1 MEKKK
6 MKFIRTKKI
15 IDKCQIDTVRTEDT
29 IVMKCKNLRRSP
41 SAQEILDEIKT
52 NKIIW
57 K

>member
-1 MEKKK
+1 